1 MSLSNF
7 GTNDL
12 LVKDALTCRWII
24 ETRQIDSS
32 HWWEWTF
39 GKEIVYRTL
48 DECLALLVHPFY
60 ERFRPPAVSTR
71 IRNIMTG
78 EIIPAEIFG

>member
-24 ETRQIDSS
+24 ESRYS
-32 HWWEWTF
+32 HGDWWPWTF
-39 GKEIVYRTL
+39 GEKLEYRTL
-48 DECLALLVHPFY
+48 DECIALLLHPFHQRY
-60 ERFRPPAVSTR
+60 KENNYNTR
-71 IRNIMTG
+71 MRNVITN
-78 EIIPAEIFG
+78 EEIPAEIFG